1 MTESVFV
8 PDIGDYKDVRIVEVL
23 VKPGDQVSEND
34 PLIALETDKATMEV
48 PSPMS
53 GTVRALEVAVGATV
67 NQGSLILSIEPTGR
81 SALLPPGE
89 KAPSDRDPRV
99 PDRADEGQTP
109 SNGGSPLHPVLR
121 TTISPEAETGG
132 TAEIAARAR
141 PAPHPLDGLP
151 PHATPSLRKQAR
163 ELGVDL
169 AKVGATGP
177 KNRITRE
184 DLLAFVKAAVQA
196 PPAAARGTALG
207 LDLPPW
213 PIVDFAKY
221 GPVERQPLSRIK
233 AISGANLAR
242 NSITIPHVTN
252 FDEADVTEAEAFRQA
267 INAEAKDGLKA
278 TLLAFAIKAVVA
290 TLKAFPSFNASLD
303 GDALVL
309 KRYFHIGFAAD
320 TPRGLLV
327 PVLRDADQK
336 GIREIAAETATLAK
350 EARDGKLRPEAMQGG
365 SFSISSLGGI
375 GGTGFTPIINAPEVA
390 ILGLAKAAMKPVWDG
405 SAFQARLILPLSLSW
420 DHRVVDGAEAG
431 RFLVHLGK
439 TLGDIRRL
447 LL

>member
-23 VKPGDQVSEND
+23 VKPGDVIAEND

-53 GTVRALEVAVGATV
+53 GTVRALEVAVGASV
-67 NQGSLILSIEPTGR
+67 SQGSLILVIEP
-81 SALLPPGE
+81 SESLF
-89 KAPSDRDPRV
+89 PSGKKV
-99 PDRADEGQTP
+99 PDRADEGSTARHRDP
-109 SNGGSPLHPVLR
+109 SSGSALPIHLL
-121 TTISPEAETGG
+121 PEGEKGG
-132 TAEIAARAR
+132 TTEIAAL
-141 PAPHPLDGLP
+141 PTISLSDGLL

-169 AKVGATGP
+169 AKVRATGP

-184 DLLAFVKAAVQA
+184 DLVAFVKAAVQA
-196 PPAAARGTALG
+196 PPAARGTGFG

-213 PIVDFAKY
+213 PQVDFAKF
-221 GPVERQPLSRIK
+221 GPVERQNLSRIK
-233 AISGANLAR
+233 TISGANLAR

-267 INAEAKDGLKA
+267 INAEVQNGAKNGAKV

-290 TLKAFPSFNASLD
+290 TLKSFPSFNASLD

-327 PVLRDADQK
+327 PVLRDADRK
-336 GIREIAAETATLAK
+336 GIREIAAETAALAK
-350 EARDGKLRPEAMQGG
+350 DARDGKLKPEAMQGG

-405 SAFQARLILPLSLSW
+405 SAFQPRLVMPLSLSW

-431 RFLVHLGK
+431 RFLVHLAK

>member
-1 MTESVFV
+1 
-8 PDIGDYKDVRIVEVL
+8 
-23 VKPGDQVSEND
+23 
-34 PLIALETDKATMEV
+34 MEV

-53 GTVRALEVAVGATV
+53 GTVRDLKVAVGASV
-67 NQGSLILSIEPTGR
+67 SQGSLILSIEPKG
-81 SALLPPGE
+81 AGPLLPAE
-89 KAPSDRDPRV
+89 KTVSTQP
-99 PDRADEGQTP
+99 ADEGTP
-109 SNGGSPLHPVLR
+109 SVDRASPPQPSPLRDDAVAPEGEKSRPVEVAAGALP
-121 TTISPEAETGG
+121 PE
-132 TAEIAARAR
+132 R
-141 PAPHPLDGLP
+141 LDGLP

-169 AKVGATGP
+169 AKVRATGP

-184 DLLAFVKAAVQA
+184 DLLAFVKVAVQA
-196 PPAAARGTALG
+196 PPVTARGTGFG

-213 PIVDFAKY
+213 PVVDFAKY
-221 GPVERQPLSRIK
+221 GPIERQPLSRIK
-233 AISGANLAR
+233 TISGANLAR
-242 NSITIPHVTN
+242 NAVTIPHVTN
-252 FDEADVTEAEAFRQA
+252 FDEADVTEAEAFRQM
-267 INAEAKDGLKA
+267 INREDRDGAKV

-309 KRYFHIGFAAD
+309 KRYMHIGFAAD

-327 PVLRDADQK
+327 PVLRDADKK
-336 GIREIAAETATLAK
+336 GIREIAAETAALAK
-350 EARDGKLRPEAMQGG
+350 DARDGKLKSEAMQGS

-405 SAFQARLILPLSLSW
+405 AAFQPRLVMPLSLSW

-431 RFLVHLGK
+431 RFLVHLARQ
-439 TLGDIRRL
+439 LGDIRRL